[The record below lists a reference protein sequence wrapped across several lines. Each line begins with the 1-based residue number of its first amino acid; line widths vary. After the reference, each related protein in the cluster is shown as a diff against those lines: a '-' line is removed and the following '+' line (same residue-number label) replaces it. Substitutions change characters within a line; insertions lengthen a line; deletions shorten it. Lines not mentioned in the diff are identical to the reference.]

1 MSLLKAA
8 SFAVR
13 SHIPVVCRLTQVST
27 SKVLSSSQSTS
38 NTSGAKYGSGSGK
51 TDWIHPPDVLLN
63 GRVEYSVKFFGVQE
77 VKEPKGTKAIRDA
90 IHAIQFQNGVKRFES
105 TQSGVKLQKVDI
117 QINVEGVVIVDYK
130 SKAIL
135 HRYPLQKISF
145 CADDKQDKRIFSFI
159 AKSQSDPEKH
169 ECFVFLSDKM
179 AEQITLTVGEA
190 FDLAYKRY
198 LDKNRTSLENQKQVF
213 VLRKRI
219 AELEAENQVLSQ
231 RLAEA
236 IRANKTPQLSLLD
249 TPALPSTPMPSGPPP
264 GLTQNTTYSTPHN
277 TQVLSNDPFTG
288 LVTAPSE
295 FPPTVNTAAQLN
307 GHNTPQTLGYSPS
320 GPAPSLAPPPCPVPT
335 LAPPPP
341 VAPRRNPP
349 ARANTVPVPEVG
361 RRLQNLQLDQMEDV
375 FDDNFDPRAD
385 SKSKENKEYDPFG
398 DDFLDNVLRLGDEA
412 GRSTMAQLDAA
423 QPTAADFQKMIDKV
437 DKRLA
442 EMSTG
447 FSGGHL
453 EMGQVSPG
461 ESLGDLEENEYGTP
475 SDKVNSVVMTGKK
488 A

>member
-1 MSLLKAA
+1 M
-8 SFAVR
+8 
-13 SHIPVVCRLTQVST
+13 T
-27 SKVLSSSQSTS
+27 SKGKDLYKTFKRSISSSVNEVLNSSSQSTS
-38 NTSGAKYGSGSGK
+38 TATGAKYGSGSGK

-63 GRVEYSVKFFGVQE
+63 GRVEYSVKFFGSQE
-77 VKEPKGTKAIRDA
+77 VKEAKGTKAIRDA
-90 IHAIQFQNGVKRFES
+90 IHAIQFQNGVKPFES
-105 TQSGVKLQKVDI
+105 AQSGAKLQKVDI
-117 QINVEGVVIVDYK
+117 QINVEGVTIVDYK
-130 SKAIL
+130 SKMVL

-159 AKSQSDPEKH
+159 AKSSNDPEKH

-236 IRANKTPQLSLLD
+236 IRANKAPQMSLLD
-249 TPALPSTPMPSGPPP
+249 TPALPSSPMPSGPPP
-264 GLTQNTTYSTPHN
+264 GLANNAVYSTPHN
-277 TQVLSNDPFTG
+277 TQVLPTDPFTG
-288 LVTAPSE
+288 LISSPSE
-295 FPPTVNTAAQLN
+295 FPPTINTALQTN
-307 GHNTPQTLGYSPS
+307 GHNVPQAPLNCSPS
-320 GPAPSLAPPPCPVPT
+320 GPAPSQVPPPCPLPT

-349 ARANTVPVPEVG
+349 ARANTVPAPEVG
-361 RRLQNLQLDQMEDV
+361 RRLQNLQLENMEDV
-375 FDDNFDPRAD
+375 FDDNFDPRGTTDKA
-385 SKSKENKEYDPFG
+385 KEKKDYDPFG
-398 DDFLDNVLRLGDEA
+398 DDFLDKVLRIGDEA
-412 GRSTMAQLDAA
+412 SRSTMAQIDAA
-423 QPTAADFQKMIDKV
+423 QPTAADFQAMIEKV

-442 EMSTG
+442 EMSSG
-447 FSGGHL
+447 FSEGHL

-475 SDKVNSVVMTGKK
+475 VDKVNSVVMTGKK

>member
-1 MSLLKAA
+1 MI
-8 SFAVR
+8 F
-13 SHIPVVCRLTQVST
+13 
-27 SKVLSSSQSTS
+27 
-38 NTSGAKYGSGSGK
+38 
-51 TDWIHPPDVLLN
+51 DVLLN